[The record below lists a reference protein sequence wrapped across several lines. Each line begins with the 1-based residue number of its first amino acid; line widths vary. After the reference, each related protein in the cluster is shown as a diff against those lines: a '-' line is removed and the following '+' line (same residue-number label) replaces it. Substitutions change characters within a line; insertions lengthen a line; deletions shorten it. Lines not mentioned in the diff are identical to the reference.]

1 MFNLSSSGSFSP
13 RSLAFFSFNSASLAD
28 RNLAKGRRLWATLTR
43 KTGPTYDLFAGSFW
57 PSVPLR
63 RWPWRT
69 PSWAGSCG
77 TAPRCSGRCP
87 RWSSPPWS
95 GSADHRRWDGNSCG
109 WFRSCPDT
117 SCQTQEF
124 GSPSPLH
131 SNKDT
136 WIMCSNYVWKKLVD
150 VKELLYLSDIHR

>member
-1 MFNLSSSGSFSP
+1 MFHLSSSGSFSP

-28 RNLAKGRRLWATLTR
+28 QNLAKGPRLLIPLAR
-43 KTGPTYDLFAGSFW
+43 KTDPTCDLFAGSFW

-87 RWSSPPWS
+87 RWSSPRWC
-95 GSADHRRWDGNSCG
+95 GSAGRHRWGESSCG
-109 WFRSCPDT
+109 WFRSCQGT
-117 SCQTQEF
+117 SCQTREF
-124 GSPSPLH
+124 GTLSQPR
-131 SNKDT
+131 SNRDT
-136 WIMCSNYVWKKLVD
+136 CRSCLWKRAWKKFFLFH
-150 VKELLYLSDIHR
+150 LSDIHR